1 MADFFS
7 AAVVEVPFDLTS
19 TADLAADDGRD
30 AIGRF
35 VKREPVGGPCF
46 SVGNF

>member
-1 MADFFS
+1 MI
-7 AAVVEVPFDLTS
+7 EVPFDLTS
-19 TADLAADDGRD
+19 AAAADLAADAGLD